1 LKLDQWKRER
11 ERKMKKIDLHI
22 HTVSTI
28 SDRPFTF
35 SLSKLKWYVEEA
47 NLQAI
52 AITNHNMFNLE
63 QFLSIKAEL
72 SIKVF
77 PGIEIDVDGTH
88 ILLISEDN
96 DLSDFKRKCDYV
108 TVRIPDKNSSITVD
122 DLKTIFQDL
131 SNYII
136 IPHYK
141 KNPEIKPKTLNLLNY
156 YITAGEVASPR
167 KFIYCIKDSLSLVP
181 VLFSDLRID
190 DSLTSIPAR
199 QTYLSVGDINL
210 KTLKIAFSDKQKVH
224 LSNDNGHQF
233 FTALNNGLQL
243 STGLNVILGERSTG
257 KSHTLNLISQQNDN
271 EDVKIKYIQQFALLQ
286 RDEDDE
292 RDFSKRLMISQSD
305 ITKEHLKEFQDAVD
319 AMQNVDLEQSERE
332 IDKFITSLLSHAMD
346 ADKLDSYAKTKLFTE
361 SPFHID
367 PLTSLHNII
376 VAAMT
381 LAENTEYHTIVNKF
395 FPQDKIQQLIIE
407 LISEYNTRKEHELC
421 KQFSNDLIENIKSE
435 LQIHTSATPIETV
448 DLFNCALNH
457 VNVDKFNKL
466 ATIIKNECNFLKTDI
481 QGYSKI
487 ATRLPFNNARE
498 LGDIIG
504 RKMSFALAFSQ
515 YNSSG
520 YSYLKELRKID
531 NLEAGKYYK
540 LFAKVSYQILNS
552 SGVQVS
558 GGERSE
564 FRLLQEISDASK
576 YDLLL
581 IDEPESS
588 FDNVFLYN
596 KVTKI
601 IKEIAKF
608 MPVILVTHNNTVGL
622 SILPDYLIYTRKT
635 ITGSNVK
642 YDIFTGHLGDKELT
656 SLDGTKINSQTIL
669 LNCLEA
675 GSEPYNDRRRNYEM
689 LEN

>member
-1 LKLDQWKRER
+1 
-11 ERKMKKIDLHI
+11 MKKIDLHI

-52 AITNHNMFNLE
+52 AITNHNMFDAE
-63 QFLSIKAEL
+63 QFISIKTAL

-77 PGIEIDVDGTH
+77 PGIEIDVEGTH

-96 DLSDFKRKCDYV
+96 DLTDFKRRCDAV
-108 TVRIPDKNSSITVD
+108 TAKIPDKNTSISVS
-122 DLKTIFQDL
+122 DLTSIFPNL
-131 SNYII
+131 SNYIV

-141 KNPEIKPKTLNLLNY
+141 KNPEINNKTLQSLKS

-167 KFIYCIKDSLSLVP
+167 KFIYCIKDPSSLVP

-190 DSLTSIPAR
+190 DAFSSIPAR
-199 QTYLSVGDINL
+199 QTYVSIGEINL
-210 KTLKIAFSDKQKVH
+210 STLKIAFSDKQKVY
-224 LSNDNGHQF
+224 LSNDKGHQF
-233 FTALNNGLQL
+233 FTVLNNGLQL
-243 STGLNVILGERSTG
+243 STGLNVVLGERSTG
-257 KSHTLNLISQQNDN
+257 KSHTLNLIAEQNEN
-271 EDVKIKYIQQFALLQ
+271 EDIKIKYIKQFALLQ

-305 ITKEHLKEFQDAVD
+305 ITKEHLREFQDAVD
-319 AMQNVDLEQSERE
+319 DMHNVDLEQSERD
-332 IDKFITSLLSHAMD
+332 IDKFITSLLNHAMD

-361 SPFHID
+361 SSFHID
-367 PLTSLHNII
+367 TLASLHQVIL
-376 VAAMT
+376 AATT
-381 LAENTEYHTIVNKF
+381 LADNTEYHTIVNNYL
-395 FPQDKIQQLIIE
+395 PLDKIKELIVE
-407 LISEYNTRKEHELC
+407 LISEYCIRKELELC
-421 KQFSNDLIENIKSE
+421 KQFSNDVIENIKLD

-448 DLFNCALNH
+448 DLFKCALDI
-457 VNVDKFNKL
+457 VKVDKFNTL
-466 ATIIKNECNFLKTDI
+466 SNSIKNNCEFLKNDI

-487 ATRLPFNNARE
+487 ARRLPFNNARE
-498 LGDIIG
+498 LGEVIA
-504 RKMSFALAFSQ
+504 RKIAFSTAFLQ

-520 YSYLKELRKID
+520 YAYLKELRKID
-531 NLEAGKYYK
+531 NLATTEYYK
-540 LFAKVSYQILNS
+540 LFAKISYQILNS
-552 SGVQVS
+552 SGAQVS

-588 FDNVFLYN
+588 FDNVFLYA

-622 SILPDYLIYTRKT
+622 SINPDYLIYTCKT
-635 ITGSNVK
+635 MTGTKVQ
-642 YDIFTGHLGDKELT
+642 YEIFTGHLGDKELT
-656 SLDGTKINSQTIL
+656 SLNDTKINSQTVL

-675 GSEPYNDRRRNYEM
+675 GSEPYNERRKSYEM
-689 LEN
+689 HEN